1 MNRQA
6 RSTLLKAVGA
16 AMVLLL
22 LVAAGYVL
30 PLRDWIQTFTDEL
43 QRLGWIG
50 VFAFSAAYVV
60 AVILV
65 MPTWLLTIA
74 AGVAF
79 GFWGLPLV
87 VVSATVGATL
97 AFLISRRALRERV
110 LAWANERRTLK
121 ALNRVIA
128 AEGWKIVGLLR
139 LSPVVPFTMQNYFF
153 GASDIPVAQFVIA
166 TLIGIIPGTT
176 LYLYMGILGRAAANS
191 AELKTSQIF
200 LFAAGLIATIGAIVL
215 ITRRAKAVLA
225 RIGVAPENDD

>member
-1 MNRQA
+1 M
-6 RSTLLKAVGA
+6 LLRVVGLVA
-16 AMVLLL
+16 LLL
-22 LVAAGYVL
+22 LLAAAGYVL
-30 PLRDWIQTFTDEL
+30 PLRDWMQVFTDTI
-43 QRLGWIG
+43 QRLGWTG
-50 VFAFSAAYVV
+50 VFLFAAGYVV

-65 MPTWLLTIA
+65 LPTWLLTIA

-97 AFLISRRALRERV
+97 AFSISRGALRERV
-110 LAWANERRTLK
+110 LAWANERPILN

-128 AEGWKIVGLLR
+128 TEGWKIVGFLR

-153 GASDIPVAQFVIA
+153 GASDIPMAQFVIA

-176 LYLYMGILGRAAANS
+176 LYLYIGILGRAAANS
-191 AELKTSQIF
+191 AELGTSQIL
-200 LFAAGLIATIGAIVL
+200 LFAVGLMATVGAIILIA
-215 ITRRAKAVLA
+215 RRAKTMLA

>member
-1 MNRQA
+1 MKGRD
-6 RSTLLKAVGA
+6 RSTLLKAVGLA
-16 AMVLLL
+16 ILLLL

-30 PLRDWIQTFTDEL
+30 PLRDWMQVFTDAI
-43 QRLGWIG
+43 QRLGWTG

-65 MPTWLLTIA
+65 LPTWLLTIA

-97 AFLISRRALRERV
+97 AFLISRGALRERV
-110 LAWANERRTLK
+110 LAWANERPILN

-153 GASDIPVAQFVIA
+153 GASDIPMAQFVAA

-176 LYLYMGILGRAAANS
+176 LYLYIGILGRAAANS
-191 AELKTSQIF
+191 AELKTSQIL
-200 LFAAGLIATIGAIVL
+200 LFAAGLMATVGAIVL
-215 ITRRAKAVLA
+215 IARRAKAVLA
-225 RIGVAPENDD
+225 RIGVTAETD

>member
-1 MNRQA
+1 M
-6 RSTLLKAVGA
+6 LLRAIGLVA
-16 AMVLLL
+16 LLL
-22 LVAAGYVL
+22 LLAAAGYVL
-30 PLRDWIQTFTDEL
+30 PLRDWIHVFTDAI
-43 QRLGWIG
+43 QRLGWTG
-50 VFAFSAAYVV
+50 VFLFAAGYVI

-65 MPTWLLTIA
+65 LPTWLLTIA

-97 AFLISRRALRERV
+97 AFLISRGALRERV
-110 LAWANERRTLK
+110 LAWANERPILN

-153 GASDIPVAQFVIA
+153 GASDIPTVQFVIA

-176 LYLYMGILGRAAANS
+176 LYLYIGILGRAAANS
-191 AELKTSQIF
+191 AELKSSQIL
-200 LFAAGLIATIGAIVL
+200 LFSAGLLATLGAIAL
-215 ITRRAKAVLA
+215 ITQRAKAMLA
-225 RIGVAPENDD
+225 RIGVAPTNND